1 MDARAV
7 SHVKVLE
14 RIKSDY
20 GQFTLVEVR
29 IETGRTHQI
38 RVHMQSLGHPVVG
51 DNLYGAP
58 HRIGNAE
65 DRHSSLDRNF
75 LHAAHLAFTH
85 PQTGKPMDIQAPLP
99 TELEAFLTAIRAGFR
114 GVE

>member
-1 MDARAV
+1 V
-7 SHVKVLE
+7 E
-14 RIKSDY
+14 RIRSDY
-20 GQFTLVEVR
+20 GLFTLIEVR

-51 DNLYGAP
+51 DSLYGAP
-58 HRIGNAE
+58 HRIGDGEEAL
-65 DRHSSLDRNF
+65 SLERNF

-85 PQTGKPMDIQAPLP
+85 PQSKKAMDIEAPLP
-99 TELEAFLTAIRAGFR
+99 KELQVFLEKIRTGSD